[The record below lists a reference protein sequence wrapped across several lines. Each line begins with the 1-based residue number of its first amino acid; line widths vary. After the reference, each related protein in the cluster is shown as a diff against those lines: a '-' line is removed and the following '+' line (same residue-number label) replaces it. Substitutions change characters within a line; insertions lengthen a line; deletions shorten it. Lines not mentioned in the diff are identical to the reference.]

1 MMRPMSEPTPS
12 PDDPLRAGLALIAAA
27 PPEVGTRL
35 PRGARLVLQ
44 SRLLTALPGWSPPR
58 PFRICWRTVFS
69 WGSDARITCG
79 TATWA
84 TPEGTRAAA
93 FAVDTQKCSLG
104 PASLP
109 DVGMLALHLARRSS
123 HEAA

>member
-1 MMRPMSEPTPS
+1 MRCMSDPVS
-12 PDDPLRAGLALIAAA
+12 PPEALLRAGLAFIATA

-44 SRLLTALPGWSPPR
+44 SRLLAALLDWSPPY

-69 WGSDARITCG
+69 WGNGAHITCG
-79 TATWA
+79 TVRWRTATGA
-84 TPEGTRAAA
+84 STAA
-93 FAVDTQKCSLG
+93 FAVDPQGCTLG

-109 DVGMLALHLARRSS
+109 DVAMLALRLARRSWPD
-123 HEAA
+123 AA